1 MVPGK
6 REEGGEEGK
15 GGRRKGKKD
24 DAEGKE
30 AQTPSFLPSSLHPFP
45 PFFLLLP
52 FPPWH
57 IFRTV
62 DQKTLNYAR
71 RTVDCYFE
79 GSH

>member
-52 FPPWH
+52 FLPGTFLEQLTKNIELCPK
-57 IFRTV
+57 
-62 DQKTLNYAR
+62 DR
-71 RTVDCYFE
+71 RLLF
-79 GSH
+79 